1 MFEEEEFEAQYTFK
15 IVIAGNSGVGKTN
28 LISRYVRDEFSEES
42 SPTIGVDFQA
52 KCETI
57 NNINIKLQFW
67 DTAGQE
73 KHKAIANSYYKQ
85 ANGAILAYDLTDKHS
100 FEKLSFWLEEIQNSA
115 PKDMKIILL
124 GNKSDLQEERQVSE
138 EEGLTFAKEN
148 GFFFM
153 EVSAKENEDG
163 SVNKAFKEL
172 MSEILND
179 MKGEREEENKKDTA
193 LRSDTLTQINVNKTT
208 PEKKGGCC

>member
-1 MFEEEEFEAQYTFK
+1 MFEEEDFEAQYTFK

-28 LISRYVRDEFSEES
+28 LISRYVHDEFSEES

-52 KCETI
+52 KCEKI
-57 NNINIKLQFW
+57 EDVNIKLQFW

-85 ANGAILAYDLTDKHS
+85 ANGAILCYDLTDKNS
-100 FEKLSFWLEEIQNSA
+100 FKKLTFWLEEIRNSA

-124 GNKSDLQEERQVSE
+124 GNKSDLIEEREISE

-153 EVSAKENEDG
+153 EVSAKENPDG
-163 SVNKAFKEL
+163 VVNTAFREL
-172 MSEILND
+172 MKEILND
-179 MKGEREEENKKDTA
+179 MEGEREEANKRETA
-193 LRSDTLTQINVNKTT
+193 MRTDTLTQIEVNKKM